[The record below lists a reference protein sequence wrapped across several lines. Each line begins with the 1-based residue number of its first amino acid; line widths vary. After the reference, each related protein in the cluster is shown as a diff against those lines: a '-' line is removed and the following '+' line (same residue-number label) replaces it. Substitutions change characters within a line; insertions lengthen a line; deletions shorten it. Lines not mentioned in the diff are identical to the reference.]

1 MGAVRHAEHV
11 PQALFVFAEILLADI
26 LLVVVRQV
34 LGTYVAP
41 WTRGGHVEADL
52 SVLVMERDAP
62 HVSHVQLLTVGN
74 VAEHG
79 CTMDRGAASAKGSL
93 DFNFFA

>member
-11 PQALFVFAEILLADI
+11 PQALFVFREEVLANV

-34 LGTYVAP
+34 LGAYVDAGA
-41 WTRGGHVEADL
+41 RGGHVEADL
-52 SVLVMERDAP
+52 SVLVTERDAP
-62 HVSHVQLLTVGN
+62 QVSHGKLLTVGN

-79 CTMDRGAASAKGSL
+79 EYG
-93 DFNFFA
+93 